1 MTEMLSLYYKIF
13 GRKMEINNCILN
25 ESLLDD
31 VDADEVSDASPIK
44 LIFLFGFSTLN
55 DIDDA
60 FKKSY
65 ESVLDR
71 YVGSLKSSG
80 YVNNYSFGYVEDM
93 LTAKLFLEL
102 NDNDRLSFIHL
113 IVHISLLLNK
123 YSNRMDL
130 HVLDDRK
137 NDIINISF
145 PLGKR
150 SYTYLSVYPLYYD
163 LFNIDS
169 LDDFMKEFVPIA
181 SKSGYLYASDE
192 RNNRFIIDFPLEDNM
207 VRMYDA
213 RGNMV
218 SEYKSEDYY
227 LYDSETSFNNYGLM
241 WIKTGDDE
249 WNYLNYDGELLLEGY
264 NMDGIFE
271 DICKVKRKQR
281 PYYNY
286 YNVVKKEFVLQEWV
300 NHAFD
305 FKNGI
310 AVIERDDMDYLI
322 QKDGTELF
330 KSDTILIDGDHQYSM
345 VKKYDKNG
353 HARLN
358 FIDCKGNIIWNGP
371 WFVDVNSTKDGGYA
385 IVFRVNDVT
394 GKKESNY
401 LDLSTGKIM
410 SDKWFGSVYFT
421 PSKGVFVFFEKAKG
435 CYNIGSYNLYDSNQK
450 KNLFKSGIFE
460 DAEECN
466 VLDMHFFKMKKD
478 ERLKV
483 FIDDGRMIGDIDD
496 WFEAVEYLGEDL
508 WCCTVKDRG
517 EFVNK
522 VIRTD
527 GTVIVDYCDCT
538 FKKFYNNYSIVRK
551 IVKNKD
557 GRKFCYNLMDKDG
570 KLIHRKWFSNIG
582 YAKDGFIKVKD
593 EDGTIINLI
602 SEKTRRYVFPKGCLK
617 NINSFEIIEPGKYVI
632 FLDNNYKYNVADDK
646 GNFLFPEFIEDKI
659 SLYQPGLLRLGV
671 NTIVD
676 YDKNIVALI

>member
-31 VDADEVSDASPIK
+31 VDADEVSDSSSIK

-207 VRMYDA
+207 VRMY
-213 RGNMV
+213 
-218 SEYKSEDYY
+218 
-227 LYDSETSFNNYGLM
+227 
-241 WIKTGDDE
+241 
-249 WNYLNYDGELLLEGY
+249 
-264 NMDGIFE
+264 
-271 DICKVKRKQR
+271 C
-281 PYYNY
+281 
-286 YNVVKKEFVLQEWV
+286 
-300 NHAFD
+300 NHSH
-305 FKNGI
+305 I
-310 AVIERDDMDYLI
+310 
-322 QKDGTELF
+322 
-330 KSDTILIDGDHQYSM
+330 
-345 VKKYDKNG
+345 
-353 HARLN
+353 
-358 FIDCKGNIIWNGP
+358 
-371 WFVDVNSTKDGGYA
+371 
-385 IVFRVNDVT
+385 
-394 GKKESNY
+394 
-401 LDLSTGKIM
+401 
-410 SDKWFGSVYFT
+410 
-421 PSKGVFVFFEKAKG
+421 
-435 CYNIGSYNLYDSNQK
+435 
-450 KNLFKSGIFE
+450 
-460 DAEECN
+460 
-466 VLDMHFFKMKKD
+466 
-478 ERLKV
+478 
-483 FIDDGRMIGDIDD
+483 
-496 WFEAVEYLGEDL
+496 
-508 WCCTVKDRG
+508 
-517 EFVNK
+517 
-522 VIRTD
+522 
-527 GTVIVDYCDCT
+527 
-538 FKKFYNNYSIVRK
+538 
-551 IVKNKD
+551 
-557 GRKFCYNLMDKDG
+557 
-570 KLIHRKWFSNIG
+570 
-582 YAKDGFIKVKD
+582 
-593 EDGTIINLI
+593 
-602 SEKTRRYVFPKGCLK
+602 
-617 NINSFEIIEPGKYVI
+617 
-632 FLDNNYKYNVADDK
+632 
-646 GNFLFPEFIEDKI
+646 
-659 SLYQPGLLRLGV
+659 
-671 NTIVD
+671 
-676 YDKNIVALI
+676 